1 MFFWLYFFC
10 IMFAARCFDLEA
22 CFGTDVYDF
31 NWARAFNLLLLR
43 RRTLYICYD
52 PWYMTIGDIIQGH
65 LQTDYMT
72 LINVSWSKDAMR

>member
-31 NWARAFNLLLLR
+31 NWARA
-43 RRTLYICYD
+43 
-52 PWYMTIGDIIQGH
+52 
-65 LQTDYMT
+65 
-72 LINVSWSKDAMR
+72 LISCFFGGELCTSVMIRGI